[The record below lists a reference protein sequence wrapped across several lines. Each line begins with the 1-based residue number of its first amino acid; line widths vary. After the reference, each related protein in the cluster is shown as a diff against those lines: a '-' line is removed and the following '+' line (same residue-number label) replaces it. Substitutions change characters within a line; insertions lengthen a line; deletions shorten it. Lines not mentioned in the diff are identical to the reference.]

1 MCGTEYL
8 RAAPLLRGVPA
19 WPRLHLAARHHFA
32 HLRHLPGHQLGN
44 SLPAGGI
51 LRPRERTSGAVVV
64 DAALCRPSHPGR
76 IHRTTVES
84 LSSVAA
90 TSSHALGLREAI
102 TLARLLGRLPGE
114 LVVIVVE
121 AARIDPRCR
130 PLAVRGIGRAG
141 GRRHRAGRTAPG
153 PRRPAL
159 MSQLTVLERC
169 ARRRLERVA
178 GLLSWR
184 VPSYS
189 CPLCVS
195 R

>member
-1 MCGTEYL
+1 MTLRRAVVAGIGNEYRHDDGIGPRVAEAL
-8 RAAPLLRGVPA
+8 AGPALPDVPVAVCDGEPTDLMDIWSGVD
-19 WPRLHLAARHHFA
+19 L
-32 HLRHLPGHQLGN
+32 
-44 SLPAGGI
+44 
-51 LRPRERTSGAVVV
+51 AVVV